1 MILTTFWDQVATE
14 EEGVE
19 REEQLESN
27 FFKDL
32 VQGGALF
39 MRHDCTLESAH
50 QVLGHILTL
59 EPVTVQI
66 QEEIRIQSKTLED
79 PAAGSMHCEEA
90 ERLIAKQEEDVAI
103 HHRLAWVARELNQQL
118 NFFFCLRFEH

>member
-1 MILTTFWDQVATE
+1 VILTMFWDQVATE

-59 EPVTVQI
+59 
-66 QEEIRIQSKTLED
+66 
-79 PAAGSMHCEEA
+79 
-90 ERLIAKQEEDVAI
+90 
-103 HHRLAWVARELNQQL
+103 
-118 NFFFCLRFEH
+118 